1 MFFLVCNLGLFNI
14 TEREPIKHG
23 VVLLSHLKTISTK
36 VVSFLNLYTERSNKN
51 ALQFGRVVD
60 NLKTLKTSKG
70 VVWYSS
76 ARPSKFEAPEI
87 CRVCAMVNLALRRG
101 ITPHATPLLGKPS
114 FHEPWIVKERVGKQE
129 NSRDGIFTQSTA

>member
-70 VVWYSS
+70 VV
-76 ARPSKFEAPEI
+76 
-87 CRVCAMVNLALRRG
+87 
-101 ITPHATPLLGKPS
+101 
-114 FHEPWIVKERVGKQE
+114 
-129 NSRDGIFTQSTA
+129 